1 MNYLIVDL
9 NIQLDGHKIGFVQ
22 QTLNWLAK
30 NQPEHKGTFHFLVN
44 TELQIPESAN
54 IKVEVLKPHTT
65 ANFEAKT
72 ALKKYK
78 KQWDFIKLKAG
89 QFDAQRIVLMEFDIY
104 QVAIGNDSK
113 TGFDISGIWFRPYF
127 RQVSLSKSIIPT
139 IKFKIAKWRKQAMF
153 RLALRNKNLH
163 QIFIL
168 NDKVT
173 VNAINEKHGERLF
186 YLPDPVFNYDIS
198 ETIDIRKKYGIDKSK
213 AIFLIFGHI
222 DDRKNVVNI
231 LKSLEA
237 LPKEMQSEIVLLM
250 IGKVGREY
258 KPVLEEALN
267 KSRCNFQILQNDK
280 FVSDD
285 EMEALFA
292 QSDLILRMN
301 VNFFASSGIIGMA
314 AKYNKPSLV
323 SNYGIVA
330 DLTKEYELGLEVNP
344 EDITAISKKF
354 SDFINSENK
363 WKIDGQQ
370 YYKDHGTEAFV
381 TTLLDLK

>member
-30 NQPEHKGTFHFLVN
+30 NQVNHKGTFHFLVN
-44 TELQIPESAN
+44 AELQIPESTN
-54 IKVEVLKPHTT
+54 IKVEVIKAHTS

-78 KQWDFIKLKAG
+78 KQWDFIKLKAS
-89 QFDAQRIVLMEFDIY
+89 QFDAQKIILMEFDIY
-104 QVAIGNDSK
+104 QVAIGNDTK
-113 TGFDISGIWFRPYF
+113 TGFDVSGIWFRPYF
-127 RQVSLSKSIIPT
+127 RQVSLSKSIIPI

-153 RLALRNKNLH
+153 RLALRNKNLR

-168 NDKVT
+168 NDRVT
-173 VNAINEKHGERLF
+173 VNAINEKHGKRLF
-186 YLPDPVFNYDIS
+186 YLPDPVFDYYINDV
-198 ETIDIRKKYGIDKSK
+198 IDIRAKYGIDKSK
-213 AIFLIFGHI
+213 YIFLIFGHI

-231 LKSLEA
+231 LKSLEG
-237 LPKEMQSEIVLLM
+237 LPKEMQSQIVLMM
-250 IGKVGREY
+250 IGKVGAEY
-258 KPVLEEALN
+258 KPTLEEALE
-267 KSRCNFQILQNDK
+267 KSRCGYQILQNDK

-292 QSDLILRMN
+292 QSDLVLRMN
-301 VNFFASSGIIGMA
+301 VNYFASSGIIGMA

-330 DLTKEYELGLEVNP
+330 DLTKEYKLGLEVNP
-344 EDITAISKKF
+344 EDTAAITKKF
-354 SDFINSENK
+354 TDFMNSENK
-363 WKIDGQQ
+363 WKIDGQA
-370 YYKDHGTEAFV
+370 YYQDHGSEAFV
-381 TTLLDLK
+381 KTLLDLH

>member
-44 TELQIPESAN
+44 AELQIPESAN
-54 IKVEVLKPHTT
+54 IKVEVIKPHTS

-78 KQWDFIKLKAG
+78 KQWDFIKLKAS
-89 QFDAQRIVLMEFDIY
+89 QFDAQKIILMEFDIY

-113 TGFDISGIWFRPYF
+113 TGFDVSGIWFRPYF
-127 RQVSLSKSIIPT
+127 RQVSLSKSIIT
-139 IKFKIAKWRKQAMF
+139 TTKFKIAKWRKQAMF
-153 RLALRNKNLH
+153 RLALRNKNLQ
-163 QIFIL
+163 QIFVL
-168 NDKVT
+168 NDRAT

-186 YLPDPVFNYDIS
+186 YLPDPVFDYNITES
-198 ETIDIRKKYGIDKSK
+198 IDIRAKYVIEKSK
-213 AIFLIFGHI
+213 IIFLIFGHI
-222 DDRKNVVNI
+222 DNRKNVVNI

-237 LPKEMQSEIVLLM
+237 LPKEMQSDIVLLM
-250 IGKVGREY
+250 IGKVAPEY
-258 KPVLEEALN
+258 KLTLEEALE
-267 KSRCNFQILQNDK
+267 KSRCAYQILQNDK

-301 VNFFASSGIIGMA
+301 VNYFASSGIIGMA

-323 SNYGIVA
+323 SDYGIVA
-330 DLTKEYELGLEVNP
+330 DLTKEYKLGFEVNP
-344 EDITAISKKF
+344 EDTAAITKKF
-354 SDFINSENK
+354 AEFINSENK
-363 WKIDGQQ
+363 WKMDGQA

-381 TTLLDLK
+381 KTLLDLP

>member
-22 QTLNWLAK
+22 QTLNWLAT
-30 NQPEHKGTFHFLVN
+30 NQGSHKGTFHFLVN
-44 TELQIPESAN
+44 TELQIPESTN
-54 IKVEVLKPHTT
+54 IKVEVIKPHTA
-65 ANFEAKT
+65 ANFEAKS

-78 KQWDFIKLKAG
+78 NQWDFIKLKAS
-89 QFDAQRIVLMEFDIY
+89 QFDAQKIVLMEFDIY

-113 TGFDISGIWFRPYF
+113 TGFDVSGIWFRPYF
-127 RQVSLSKSIIPT
+127 RQVSLSNSIIPS

-153 RLALRNKNLH
+153 RLALRNKNLQ

-168 NDKVT
+168 NDKAT

-186 YLPDPVFNYDIS
+186 YLADPVFDYDIKES
-198 ETIDIRKKYGIDKSK
+198 IDIRKKYSIDKSK
-213 AIFLIFGHI
+213 LIFLIFGHI
-222 DDRKNVVNI
+222 DNRKNVVNT
-231 LKSLEA
+231 LKALEA
-237 LPKEMQSEIVLLM
+237 LPKDTQSDIALLL
-250 IGKVGREY
+250 IGKVGTEY
-258 KPVLEEALN
+258 KQILQHALDN
-267 KSRCNFQILQNDK
+267 SRSDVQILQNDK

-301 VNFFASSGIIGMA
+301 VNYFASSGVIGMA

-323 SNYGIVA
+323 SDYGIVA

-344 EDITAISKKF
+344 EDVTSITKKF

-363 WKIDGQQ
+363 WNIDGQQ
-370 YYKDHGTEAFV
+370 YYKDHGTKAFV
-381 TTLLDLK
+381 TTLLDLQ